1 MIEEYLDAD
10 ILVIGSRNTPTIG
23 KFPVELARDYDTVT
37 EILSRDRPE
46 LVLGSSFEEY
56 ACPGAAFVGVT
67 PPIRGMFRLHS
78 RPLSGIEGAFALFE
92 SILNVCMD
100 KAKKRKGSPCDRG
113 YFNHFHAAPIENLY
127 TISIRTEI
135 KVNSG
140 P

>member
-78 RPLSGIEGAFALFE
+78 RPLSGIEGAFRIIRIYPE
-92 SILNVCMD
+92 RMHGQSEE
-100 KAKKRKGSPCDRG
+100 KKRLPLAIGD
-113 YFNHFHAAPIENLY
+113 
-127 TISIRTEI
+127 ISITFTPRPSRIYIPFRSEQ
-135 KVNSG
+135 K
-140 P
+140 